1 MLCERDGDAID
12 SDTILSFEVF
22 ERFLLEVADT
32 FTGLVERGADFGER
46 HRTVADETETASED
60 VRLRRG

>member
-22 ERFLLEVADT
+22 ERFLLEVADPS
-32 FTGLVERGADFGER
+32 TGLLQRGA
-46 HRTVADETETASED
+46 
-60 VRLRRG
+60 LLLK